1 MSTNTC
7 WSFAGNAWYA
17 GSQWLVFVL
26 LVKSLGPADVGQ
38 FAYGLA
44 VTGPIFVLANV
55 RLRNLLATGVRTPN
69 DFFDYFAARLLTTG
83 TAIGAVLL
91 IGAMA
96 TTSLHS
102 FAVLALIASAK
113 ACDAMSDICHG
124 LFQRELDMRS
134 AAIGLMTNGTLSVI
148 LVASSLAASH
158 SLTLAAAAY
167 AAGSLAALVAWDLPR
182 VGRPAFCRSG
192 GSSAPT
198 LTLVRILIRR
208 AMPLGLSAALG
219 SAQANFPR
227 YVIAA
232 HLGPASL
239 AIFTALAY
247 IPTLGNLI
255 VNAVAQ
261 ASLPVLARDLHASPD
276 RYRARLRRL
285 VIAGAA
291 LGVGSLTATALL
303 GRPVLAWIY
312 SAEYA
317 SQIPVLL
324 ALVAA
329 AAVSYS
335 FVFLGT
341 ASTARMRF
349 GSQLLISTAG
359 LVVVACSAGPLV
371 ARFGLVG
378 AACALIAGAAVE
390 GCAYA
395 VLTVRDLRL
404 LDGRGA
410 GVPGAL
416 PEGVRS

>member
-1 MSTNTC
+1 
-7 WSFAGNAWYA
+7 
-17 GSQWLVFVL
+17 
-26 LVKSLGPADVGQ
+26 
-38 FAYGLA
+38 
-44 VTGPIFVLANV
+44 
-55 RLRNLLATGVRTPN
+55 
-69 DFFDYFAARLLTTG
+69 
-83 TAIGAVLL
+83 
-91 IGAMA
+91 
-96 TTSLHS
+96 
-102 FAVLALIASAK
+102 
-113 ACDAMSDICHG
+113 MSDICHG

-134 AAIGLMTNGTLSVI
+134 AAIGLMTNGTLSVT
-148 LVASSLAASH
+148 LVASSLAVSR
-158 SLTLAAAAY
+158 SLTLAAGAY
-167 AAGSLAALVAWDLPR
+167 AVGSLVALVAWDLPR
-182 VGRPAFCRSG
+182 AGRPALCRSG
-192 GSSAPT
+192 QTVAAT
-198 LTLVRILIRR
+198 RTCVRSLIRR

-232 HLGPASL
+232 QLGPAPL
-239 AIFTALAY
+239 AVFTALAY
-247 IPTLGNLI
+247 IPTLGNLL
-255 VNAVAQ
+255 VNAAAQ
-261 ASLPVLARDLHASPD
+261 ASLPVLARDLHASPG

-285 VIAGAA
+285 VIAGTA
-291 LGVGSLTATALL
+291 LGIASLTATALL

-312 SAEYA
+312 SADYA
-317 SQIPVLL
+317 NQISVLL

-329 AAVSYS
+329 AAVSYG

-359 LVVVACSAGPLV
+359 LAVVACAAGPLV

-378 AACALIAGAAVE
+378 AACSLIAGAVVE

-410 GVPGAL
+410 DVPGAL